1 MKENMTPEQPLADT
15 ARLLPLQQAAN
26 GQETALCL
34 RIGGHGDP
42 VPDVERYVR
51 EKLPQVTHLLAY
63 NVSVEDVPDGN
74 QELTDLDLARRMVE
88 DIVEGVRAYSK
99 GTHGPMI
106 HFFPAGMIS
115 YPPLLSALLSN
126 ATSVTVYQ
134 RTNQGYAP
142 LYQIDRNLL
151 FARRTFTPLKD
162 WQVLP
167 LYATAPYA
175 QTLADLSSTE
185 AAPDVAGV

>member
-1 MKENMTPEQPLADT
+1 MTPEQPLSDT

-34 RIGGHGDP
+34 RIGGQGDP

-63 NVSVEDVPDGN
+63 NVSLEDVPSGN
-74 QELTDLDLARRMVE
+74 NDLTEPDLARRMVE

-151 FARRTFTPLKD
+151 YARRTFAPLKE

-167 LYATAPYA
+167 LRATAPYA
-175 QTLADLSSTE
+175 ETQAHISSMEVT
-185 AAPDVAGV
+185 PDVAGI